1 MNYANIKPIDSVDGE
16 GIRVSLFVSGCHFH
30 CSGCQN
36 VEQWDYKCGTKFTN
50 ETQKLINSLLTKSY
64 ISGFSILGGEPLDP
78 KNRKTVFEIIENT
91 RRYLDETGI
100 LTCNKTI
107 WLWTGYTYE
116 YLIENNIIPRKIL
129 EKIDVIVD
137 GLFYIAQRDITLKFR
152 GSRNQRVI
160 DVKKSLEL
168 NNVVCWC
175 E

>member
-1 MNYANIKPIDSVDGE
+1 M
-16 GIRVSLFVSGCHFH
+16 
-30 CSGCQN
+30 
-36 VEQWDYKCGTKFTN
+36 
-50 ETQKLINSLLTKSY
+50 
-64 ISGFSILGGEPLDP
+64 
-78 KNRKTVFEIIENT
+78 
-91 RRYLDETGI
+91 DETGI

-137 GLFYIAQRDITLKFR
+137 GLFDIAQRDVTLKFR
-152 GSRNQRVI
+152 GSRNQRII

-168 NNVVCWC
+168 NNAVCWC